1 MKTPYKHQQDFITR
15 NKNRDLLVWEGGLG
29 KTFAGCMWLNKR
41 KSLKALVVCPK
52 AIIGKWKRDLESE
65 DVIADVCSRDDI
77 KKIDLNKYQCLI
89 LDEAQD
95 HASEIFSK
103 SRSQRTTVL
112 YNYVRQNPKAHI
124 LLLTATPVRSTPW
137 NIHTL
142 AVYLGVYWDPKKFR
156 EEFFHFTDLY
166 GRWHYEKNKDW
177 RIKIRPY
184 IESIADIK
192 LMSDVV
198 DVPIQHHQ
206 VVEIKWNKKQE
217 AQLNKEYLEPSAEW
231 HARHRAE
238 NGKEKF
244 DALKTILDK
253 YRKILVVCY
262 YTEQINDYAKKIGED
277 RQVFVL
283 NGQTKNQDEV
293 IREAQESD
301 DCVFL
306 VQASMGSGFDADKF
320 SVVVFASMSFRY
332 IDYAQMKFRVKRIH
346 NLHENT
352 FIHLLGGKCD
362 KGVYDTINEGKDF
375 DPIEYMVNLNTNERA
390 RRQTNPEHT
399 DDYISSNVTTDDQE
413 ERSISNKTG
422 PRLVQRES
430 PF

>member
-1 MKTPYKHQQDFITR
+1 MKTPYAHQKKFIER

-29 KTFAGCMWLNKR
+29 KTFAGSLWLNKR
-41 KSLKALVVCPK
+41 KHLKALVVCPK
-52 AIIGKWKRDLESE
+52 AIIGKWQRDLKE
-65 DVIADVCSRDDI
+65 DGAIADVCSRDEI
-77 KKIDLNKYQCLI
+77 KKIDLHQYEALI
-89 LDEAQD
+89 LDECHD
-95 HASEIFSK
+95 HASEIFGK
-103 SRSQRTTVL
+103 GRSQRTTVL
-112 YNYVRQNPKAHI
+112 YNYVRNNPNAHI

-156 EEFFHFTDLY
+156 EEFFHLTDIY
-166 GRWHYEKNKDW
+166 GRLHYEKNKDW

-192 LMSDVV
+192 LMADVI
-198 DVPIQHHQ
+198 DVPLQHEQ
-206 VVEIKWNKKQE
+206 IVEVKWSKEQEKKLGGQ
-217 AQLNKEYLEPSAEW
+217 YLEPSAEW

-244 DALKTILDK
+244 RELQKITDK
-253 YRKILVVCY
+253 YRKVLVVCY
-262 YTEQINDYAKKIGED
+262 YTEQIKQYAEWIGED

-293 IREAQESD
+293 IQQAQESD

-352 FIHLLGGKCD
+352 FIYLIGGKCD
-362 KGVYDTINEGKDF
+362 NAVYDTILAGKDF
-375 DPIEYMVNLNTNERA
+375 DPVEYFAGVAE
-390 RRQTNPEHT
+390 
-399 DDYISSNVTTDDQE
+399 DSE
-413 ERSISNKTG
+413 ERRGKSVNA
-422 PRLVQRES
+422 RNLLVEAE